1 MTAVAAP
8 SRVLSKARSPL
19 NQPRMP
25 KKALRSDWAM
35 SNSTEVVPS
44 GLSTGPPLAMTS
56 AMVCVTPASVTVRV
70 GVPVRVWPSPIWSR
84 TTSSPSP
91 KKSMP

>member
-1 MTAVAAP
+1 M
-8 SRVLSKARSPL
+8 

-25 KKALRSDWAM
+25 KKALRSDWAI

-44 GLSTGPPLAMTS
+44 ALVTTLVTR
-56 AMVCVTPASVTVRV
+56 AMVCVPLARVTVRV
-70 GVPVRVWPSPIWSR
+70 GVPVRVWPSPIRSR
-84 TTSSPSP
+84 TTSSPLP

>member
-1 MTAVAAP
+1 M
-8 SRVLSKARSPL
+8 

-44 GLSTGPPLAMTS
+44 ALVTTLVTRAMFR
-56 AMVCVTPASVTVRV
+56 VTPARVTVRV
-70 GVPVRVWPSPIWSR
+70 GVPVRVWPSPIRSR

-91 KKSMP
+91 KKSLP